1 MTKKKLYGY
10 EILIPD
16 YELFKNETLYIPVDA
31 LIKLLR
37 EVNRLG
43 SEGKKLDKFSIEKDH
58 DIRFRGKRI
67 RMEFKCE

>member
-31 LIKLLR
+31 LIKLL
-37 EVNRLG
+37 L
-43 SEGKKLDKFSIEKDH
+43 
-58 DIRFRGKRI
+58 
-67 RMEFKCE
+67 